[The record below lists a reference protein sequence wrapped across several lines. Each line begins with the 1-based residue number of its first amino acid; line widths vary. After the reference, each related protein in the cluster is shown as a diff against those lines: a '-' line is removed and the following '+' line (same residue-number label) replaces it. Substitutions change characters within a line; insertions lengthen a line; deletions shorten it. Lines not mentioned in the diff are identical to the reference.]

1 MRKIDVRDL
10 EEDTELEIVFG
21 SYEEHITYEQLD
33 VPEEFCIVVENTAY
47 GRREVLLYLK
57 DIPNLIKALQKHQE
71 VAE

>member
-21 SYEEHITYEQLD
+21 FDDEYITYEKMHD
-33 VPEEFCIVVENTAY
+33 PEEFCIVVENTAY
-47 GRREVLLYLK
+47 GRRVAPLYLK
-57 DIPNLIKALQKHQE
+57 DIPNLIRALQKLQE